1 MNDLKRDLTALFHD
15 KADSVETPA
24 VAPSDVLRRG
34 RRRQGGM
41 VLGTA
46 AGLIAAGLVI
56 FVVVQAS
63 HAPTSEQVGG
73 PSVTPTATPTG
84 VEGGAWTSSGPLPTV
99 VVEGAT
105 KATFDA
111 FDASWTITDDQNG
124 VTLERTSGA
133 FTSFHQLYNGQGT
146 QVDVPGG
153 TFVLEQTD
161 RSVARVSASLDGG
174 GAVEGAWM
182 QTFRD
187 AGGRPGRIWVVPLP
201 GSGTGTTTVGNSAP
215 LAMSWPAAGGV
226 LKPGDVLMAGADDGV
241 SWSLRWSAK
250 ECPVISIEQPKDG
263 GTSGCLR
270 PVRDP
275 SKGISTVEMVANTDR
290 GAMAFVVP
298 TGLILEVTATSGTP
312 APTNFDLTNG
322 RWNGTSI
329 WVMPM
334 RLGTTYTARARDAS
348 GQPVGS
354 ALTITPGST
363 PSAQPS

>member
-1 MNDLKRDLTALFHD
+1 MNDLRHDLTSLFQE
-15 KADSVETPA
+15 KADSIETPA
-24 VAPSDVLRRG
+24 VAPPDVLRRG
-34 RRRQGGM
+34 RRRQSGM
-41 VLGTA
+41 VFGTA

-63 HAPTSEQVGG
+63 HAPPTEQVGG

-84 VEGGAWTSSGPLPTV
+84 VGAWTSSGQLPTV
-99 VVEGAT
+99 VAGGAT

-133 FTSFHQLYNGQGT
+133 YTSFHELYNGQGT

-161 RSVARVSASLDGG
+161 PSVDRVSASVDGG
-174 GAVEGAWM
+174 GTIEGAWM
-182 QTFRD
+182 ETFRD
-187 AGGRPGRIWVVPLP
+187 AGGRPGRIWVMPLP
-201 GSGTGTTTVGNSAP
+201 GSGTGTTRVGDSPP
-215 LAMSWPAAGGV
+215 LAMSWPSAGGA

-241 SWSLRWSAK
+241 SWSLRWGASR
-250 ECPVISIEQPKDG
+250 CPVVAIVEPKDG
-263 GTSGCLR
+263 GTSGCL
-270 PVRDP
+270 DP
-275 SKGISTVEMVANTDR
+275 AHGPGKGISTVEMVANTDR

-298 TGLILEVTATSGTP
+298 TGMILEVTAASGNP

-322 RWNGTSI
+322 RWKGTSI

-334 RLGTTYTARARDAS
+334 RLGTTYTAQARDSS